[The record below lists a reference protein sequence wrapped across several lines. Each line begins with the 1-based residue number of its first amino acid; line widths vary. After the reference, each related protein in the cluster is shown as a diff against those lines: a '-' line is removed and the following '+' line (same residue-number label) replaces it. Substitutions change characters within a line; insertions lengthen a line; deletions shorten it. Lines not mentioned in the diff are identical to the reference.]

1 MVKNNAS
8 RNINILSKMILDED
22 AEMGSESTNM
32 HQKLRTKENFSLL
45 CQVQD
50 NLLGK

>member
-22 AEMGSESTNM
+22 AEMGSEA
-32 HQKLRTKENFSLL
+32 TKYAS
-45 CQVQD
+45 
-50 NLLGK
+50 KA